1 MGVHFVLLAGADW
14 LVPLFV
20 FLLLPF
26 VVLSGAT
33 FYATSALRRANRLFP
48 GRTTGSTRPPLRWLW
63 SPGSAAMLH
72 RRLKAACQL
81 AGPVA
86 GLTTAR
92 PATPWSAWWRRSSK
106 RVQYDGIA
114 ELAREVLN
122 EAAQLDRQVVA
133 ASYLARG
140 LPRSRALAGLDDQV
154 RALEDAARRVHEL
167 AVRRGSIVQSG
178 GTGLLSLDQRI
189 AAMEAAMIELGAS
202 TERSGD

>member
-1 MGVHFVLLAGADW
+1 MVLLAGADW

-20 FLLLPF
+20 FLFLPV

-33 FYATSALRRANRLFP
+33 FYATSALRRANQLLP
-48 GRTTGSTRPPLRWLW
+48 GRTAGPTRPPLRWLW
-63 SPGSAAMLH
+63 SPGPAAMLH

-86 GLTTAR
+86 GLTSTRRAM
-92 PATPWSAWWRRSSK
+92 AWSAWWRRSSK
-106 RVQYDGIA
+106 RVRYDGIA
-114 ELAREVLN
+114 ELAQEVLN
-122 EAAQLDRQVVA
+122 EAAHLDRQVVA
-133 ASYLARG
+133 ASYLPRG
-140 LPRSRALAGLDDQV
+140 LLRARALGGLDDQV
-154 RALEDAARRVHEL
+154 RALEHAARRVHEL

-178 GTGLLSLDQRI
+178 STGLLSLDQRI